1 MFTPQEVSEKVFP
14 KASFGG
20 GGYSMGAVDEFLD
33 ALTEHY
39 TALFKENVTLKT
51 KLKVLA
57 EKVEEYRS
65 TEDAMRQTLLTA
77 QKMAAKLVQEAQT
90 EKEQLL
96 AGARAEAEAEVRRL
110 DDEKKASQQKL
121 VMAQEKLADFIRRS
135 DELCQAQSAFLQTLP
150 ELELVPA
157 AAETVEKPDAVVG
170 AIEQDILTQYD
181 AAPEEKAEEMKPA
194 VTDEPTIQFPPVNDN
209 AVPTDFKLSLDE
221 LKFGRNYNG
230 GK

>member
-1 MFTPQEVSEKVFP
+1 
-14 KASFGG
+14 
-20 GGYSMGAVDEFLD
+20 
-33 ALTEHY
+33 
-39 TALFKENVTLKT
+39 
-51 KLKVLA
+51 
-57 EKVEEYRS
+57 
-65 TEDAMRQTLLTA
+65 MRATLLTA
-77 QKMAAKLVQEAQT
+77 QKMAAKLVQEAQA
-90 EKEQLL
+90 EKDRML
-96 AGARAEAEAEVRRL
+96 ASAKAEAAQEIQRL
-110 DDEKKASQQKL
+110 ENEKQAAQQKL
-121 VMAQEKLADFIRRS
+121 SMAQEKLAEFIRRS

-157 AAETVEKPDAVVG
+157 AAETAEKPDAVVG

>member
-1 MFTPQEVSEKVFP
+1 MQ
-14 KASFGG
+14 
-20 GGYSMGAVDEFLD
+20 
-33 ALTEHY
+33 
-39 TALFKENVTLKT
+39 
-51 KLKVLA
+51 
-57 EKVEEYRS
+57 
-65 TEDAMRQTLLTA
+65 TA
-77 QKMAAKLVQEAQT
+77 QKRPARWVRGARP
-90 EKEQLL
+90 EKDRMLP
-96 AGARAEAEAEVRRL
+96 GARAGGAQETQRL
-110 DDEKKASQQKL
+110 ESEKQAAQQKRAR
-121 VMAQEKLADFIRRS
+121 AQERLAEFIRRS

-157 AAETVEKPDAVVG
+157 AAETAEKPDAVVG

>member
-14 KASFGG
+14 KASFGS
-20 GGYSMGAVDEFLD
+20 GGYSMSSVDEFLD
-33 ALTEHY
+33 ALTEDY
-39 TALFKENVTLKT
+39 STLFKENVTLKA

-77 QKMAAKLVQEAQT
+77 QKMAAKLVQEAQA
-90 EKEQLL
+90 EKDRMLS
-96 AGARAEAEAEVRRL
+96 GAKAEAAQEIQRL
-110 DDEKKASQQKL
+110 ESEKQAAQQKL
-121 VMAQEKLADFIRRS
+121 AEFIRRS

-157 AAETVEKPDAVVG
+157 AAETAEKPDAVVG

-181 AAPEEKAEEMKPA
+181 AAPEEKAEEMKTA